1 MQNKQKSVEE
11 EFTLV
16 APAALVCDEFVN
28 SLLHLEKMPRVSS
41 TMSSKALWLSQLQFY
56 HEWNDLFLYHVANV
70 FFFFSFMLNTGVNTV
85 SASSGHNRK
94 CSQGA
99 LILLVVHPPTLRCAA
114 YTRHNFIFKMF
125 WTVYNSQICSL
136 GTPRDLLTESG
147 AAPSQGKHCSVW
159 TRAHTS
165 QTQRDTTHGQ
175 TFHCG
180 PACSAETCCD
190 KCDSS
195 FIKS

>member
-70 FFFFSFMLNTGVNTV
+70 FFFFFRLCWTRESILCQPLVATTGSAARALWYCWSYIHLHCAVLHIPDIISFLKCFEQCTTHRSALWEHRGIYWRSLVLPPHRGNTV
-85 SASSGHNRK
+85 ACEREHIPLKR
-94 CSQGA
+94 
-99 LILLVVHPPTLRCAA
+99 R
-114 YTRHNFIFKMF
+114 
-125 WTVYNSQICSL
+125 
-136 GTPRDLLTESG
+136 GTPRTVKLFTVDRLVL
-147 AAPSQGKHCSVW
+147 
-159 TRAHTS
+159 
-165 QTQRDTTHGQ
+165 QRRVVINATHL
-175 TFHCG
+175 
-180 PACSAETCCD
+180 S
-190 KCDSS
+190 
-195 FIKS
+195 

>member
-1 MQNKQKSVEE
+1 M
-11 EFTLV
+11 
-16 APAALVCDEFVN
+16 
-28 SLLHLEKMPRVSS
+28 SLLIHFCTLRKCLVLVLQCHLKHFDYRSYNF
-41 TMSSKALWLSQLQFY
+41 TMSKMICFCTTLQTC
-56 HEWNDLFLYHVANV
+56 